1 MITSRERVI
10 NAIERRP
17 IDRVPRYD
25 SFWDTTIAEFQKQGM
40 PPLSPMPMIDADGLQ
55 KPAGNPT
62 GDFFRFDI
70 DSLYMD
76 ISMRLPTKVLEDDG
90 ERYIVQDR
98 YGWTAQKYKGRS
110 SSMHFLD
117 HAVKTRQDW
126 DKLKEGM
133 ILNPDDPARLDSE
146 SYYIHL
152 TPYPSWKGASAIYN
166 AFRARGKY
174 LMFTSYGPYECTWR
188 HHGYEASLMDLL
200 EEPEW
205 MDEIFSRTTDLII
218 STLEYSI
225 SLGMKPD
232 GLYMCEDLGE
242 MRSTLFSSSVYKS
255 LLFPHHKRLAD
266 FLHKNSIHLIMHCDG
281 RIDSFIPMLIEAGV
295 DVLQPL
301 QANTG
306 LDIVELKQQFGK
318 DITFF
323 GNIGVEAFCK
333 GKAAIKDELY
343 RKIPAAKEGYGY
355 MYHSDHSVPPDV
367 SYGTYRYCMELLDTV
382 GVYS

>member
-1 MITSRERVI
+1 MDSCKRVI

-17 IDRVPRYD
+17 IDRIPRYD

-40 PPLSPMPMIDADGLQ
+40 PPLPPMPMLDACGLQ
-55 KPAGNPT
+55 KPVGNPV
-62 GDFFRFDI
+62 GDFFGFDI
-70 DSLYMD
+70 DAMYMD
-76 ISMRLPTKVLEDDG
+76 VSMRLPVKVLEDDG

-117 HAVKTRQDW
+117 HAVKTKQDW

-133 ILNPDDPARLDSE
+133 ILNPSDTARIDSE

-152 TPYPSWKGASAIYN
+152 SPYPSWKGASAIYN
-166 AFRARGKY
+166 AFRKRGKY
-174 LMFTSYGPYECTWR
+174 LMFACYGPYECTWR
-188 HHGYEASLMDLL
+188 HHGYEASLMDLI

-205 MDEIFSRTTDLII
+205 MEEMFCRLVDLVI

-225 SLGMKPD
+225 SLGIKPD
-232 GLYMCEDLGE
+232 GIYMCEDLGD
-242 MRSTLFSSSVYKS
+242 MRSTLFSPAIFKS
-255 LLFPHHKRLAD
+255 LLFPQYCRLTD
-266 FLHKNSIHLIMHCDG
+266 FLHRNSIHLILHCDG
-281 RIDSFIPMLIEAGV
+281 KIDSLIPFFIEAGV

-306 LDIVELKQQFGK
+306 LDVVELKQRFGK

-333 GKAAIKDELY
+333 GKAAIKDEIY

-355 MYHSDHSVPPDV
+355 IYHSDHSVPPDV
-367 SYGTYRYCMELLDTV
+367 KYETYKYCMELLDTV